1 MTATDLITFPH
12 ETGVDVATLPAAFQ
26 QTVTVRPDA
35 VAIRT
40 LGGRRQLTWAEYGR
54 RVEAI
59 AGGLAALGV
68 SRGDTVGIMLT
79 NRPEFHLADTAAL
92 HLGAVPFSIYNT
104 SSPEQIE
111 YLFGNAEN
119 RVVVTEQVFLP
130 VITAA
135 NSGVETIV
143 LVDGGGGDT
152 ISLDE
157 VERLSPPEGFDYTA
171 SWQAVEPEDLA
182 TLIYTS
188 GTTGPPKG
196 VEITHRN
203 IIAELASLADI
214 VDAGFDDRAISY
226 LPAAHIADRV
236 SSHAANMVRGM
247 QLTTVPDPR
256 EIAAAL
262 PDVRPTFFFGVP
274 RVWQKIRA
282 GIEAKLGEETS
293 PVKKALAGWAL
304 AMGNK
309 AAEARLAGR
318 DLGILDKVQHDLAD
332 KLVLHKV
339 RAALGLDEVA
349 FAGSGAAAIP
359 VEVLK
364 FFLGLGI
371 PVLEVWGMSETTGV
385 STMTTPDD
393 LKIGSVGKP
402 IRGIEVKLAEDGEL
416 LVRGP
421 VVMNGYRKQPDKTA
435 ETIDPDGWLATGDIA
450 TIDADGHVTIVDRK
464 KELIINEAG
473 KNMSPT
479 NIENTMKAASSLIS
493 QVVAIGDGKPYVSA
507 LVVLDPEAVDAFA
520 RRHDLQQSDLAGL
533 SSHPQVVEEIT
544 RAIRAGNGKLS
555 RVEQVKR
562 FTVVPTAWEPGGDE
576 LTPTMKLRRNPIA
589 TKYATEIVG
598 LYEAQPGDAVVDL
611 RS

>member
-40 LGGRRQLTWAEYGR
+40 LGGSRQLTWAEYGR

-598 LYEAQPGDAVVDL
+598 LYAAQPGDAVVDL

>member
-1 MTATDLITFPH
+1 MTTAETITFPH
-12 ETGVDVATLPAAFQ
+12 QTGVAVATLPAAFQ

-40 LGGRRQLTWAEYGR
+40 VGGLQEITWAEYAA

-68 SRGDTVGIMLT
+68 KRGDTVGIMLT
-79 NRPEFHLADTAAL
+79 NRPEFHLVDAAAL

-104 SSPEQIE
+104 SSPQQIE

-119 RVVVTEQVFLP
+119 TVVVTEQVFLP
-130 VITAA
+130 AITAA
-135 NSGVETIV
+135 ATGVSTTIV
-143 LVDGGGGDT
+143 VDGVATGAL
-152 ISLDE
+152 SLADLE
-157 VERLSPPEGFDYTA
+157 QSPPPAGFDFTA
-171 SWQAVEPEDLA
+171 AWQAVEPEDLA

-203 IIAELASLADI
+203 IVAEMTALAEI
-214 VDAGFDDRAISY
+214 VQAGFDDRAISY

-236 SSHAANMVRGM
+236 SSHAANMMRGI
-247 QLTTVPDPR
+247 QITTVPDPR

-262 PDVRPTFFFGVP
+262 PDVHPTFFFGVP

-282 GIEAKLGEETS
+282 GIEAKLTEESS
-293 PVKKALAGWAL
+293 PVKKALADWAFR
-304 AMGNK
+304 AGAS
-309 AAEARLAGR
+309 AAQAQIDGKGSGGLTHG
-318 DLGILDKVQHDLAD
+318 LAD
-332 KLVLHKV
+332 RLVLHKV
-339 RAALGLDEVA
+339 RSALGLDQVS

-359 VEVLK
+359 PEVLK

-385 STMTTPDD
+385 STMTTSDN
-393 LKIGSVGKP
+393 LRIGTVGKP
-402 IRGIEVKLAEDGEL
+402 VRGMEVRLADDGEL

-421 VVMNGYRKQPDKTA
+421 VVMRGYRKQPDKTA
-435 ETIDPDGWLATGDIA
+435 ETIDADGWLSTGDIA
-450 TIDADGHVTIVDRK
+450 TIDGDGNVTIVDRK
-464 KELIINEAG
+464 KELMINESG

-479 NIENTMKAASSLIS
+479 NIENAMKAASSLIG
-493 QVVAIGDGKPYVSA
+493 QVAAIGDGRPYVSA
-507 LVVLDPEAVDAFA
+507 LVVLDPDAAAA
-520 RRHDLQQSDLAGL
+520 RAKRLDLSGADLTEL
-533 SSHPQVVEEIT
+533 SSHPDVVDEVAV
-544 RAIRAGNGKLS
+544 AIRAGNRSLS

-562 FTVVPTAWEPGGDE
+562 FTIVPTAWDPGGDE
-576 LTPTMKLRRNPIA
+576 LTPTMKLRRKPIA
-589 TKYATEIVG
+589 TKYASEIG
-598 LYEAQPGDAVVDL
+598 ELYEAQPGRSVVDL

>member
-40 LGGRRQLTWAEYGR
+40 LGGSRQLTWAEYGR

-318 DLGILDKVQHDLAD
+318 DLGILDKIQHDLAD

-435 ETIDPDGWLATGDIA
+435 ATIDPDGWLATGDIA

-493 QVVAIGDGKPYVSA
+493 QVVAIGDRRPYVSA

-598 LYEAQPGDAVVDL
+598 LYAAQPGDAVVDL

>member
-79 NRPEFHLADTAAL
+79 NRPAFHLADTAAL

-214 VDAGFDDRAISY
+214 VDAGFDDRAMSY

-450 TIDADGHVTIVDRK
+450 TIDADVHVTIVDRK

-493 QVVAIGDGKPYVSA
+493 QVVAIGDGRPYVSA